1 MPDASAVTLPSS
13 VPPLSTST
21 KRLAS
26 AVPVTVL
33 SALTELT
40 VPSAPPT
47 AVMAMAGATV
57 STANVKAA
65 DVPVLPAAS
74 VWRALMDLLP
84 PWPSVARFSD
94 VKV

>member
-1 MPDASAVTLPSS
+1 M
-13 VPPLSTST
+13 
-21 KRLAS
+21 RLAS
-26 AVPVTVL
+26 AVPLTVL

-57 STANVKAA
+57 STAKVKAA

-74 VWRALMDLLP
+74 VCMAVMVLPVPCCNAARLSPVRA
-84 PWPSVARFSD
+84 
-94 VKV
+94 